1 MEVKNTL
8 DHEKPQSMN
17 RRIRQDIQQMFI
29 DVYGER
35 KTIKIKQKQRKKSM
49 SSDMHLIQEF
59 QKNLTT
65 IFVKNKASNKRKQ
78 KKTFLN

>member
-1 MEVKNTL
+1 MLDDIYVIFKTRMEVKNTLNLQKKKKTL

-35 KTIKIKQKQRKKSM
+35 KTIKIKQK
-49 SSDMHLIQEF
+49 
-59 QKNLTT
+59 
-65 IFVKNKASNKRKQ
+65 
-78 KKTFLN
+78 

>member
-59 QKNLTT
+59 QKNLT